1 MSKEVYVLKSQV
13 HFGSLRTSVPKG
25 TKIILDRDA
34 KTVEINGV
42 EHDNINDIELGIRA
56 GYVIPFVDGETK
68 VDTTVKISPKA
79 LEKQQKMEVQKSD
92 MDVMP
97 KEIDISDT
105 KKSVRDAKRK
115 SDKMTVSYEE
125 DKSDSR
131 GLKVVK
137 NDATGVK
144 ADTQED
150 ILKVV
155 NGDGD
160 YKTIKEIS
168 PKPEAKKASF
178 GLSNTDDAN
187 EVAAAI
193 NGQEGTV
200 VAKIGKTKSTKT
212 VSAGKTLVAKHAS
225 KDAADKAKATA
236 EARKKA
242 SEARRAKAAQEAK

>member
-1 MSKEVYVLKSQV
+1 MSKEVYILKSQV
-13 HFGSLRTSVPKG
+13 HFGSLKTSVPKG
-25 TKIILDRDA
+25 TKIVLDRSA

-42 EHDNINDIELGIRA
+42 EHDNVNDIELGIKA

-79 LEKQQKMEVQKSD
+79 LEKQQKMEVHKSD
-92 MDVMP
+92 LDVMP

-105 KKSVRDAKRK
+105 KKSVREAKRK
-115 SDKMTVSYEE
+115 SEKMTVSYEKKE
-125 DKSDSR
+125 EAEAR

-144 ADTQED
+144 ADTQEE

-160 YKTIKEIS
+160 YRTVKEL
-168 PKPEAKKASF
+168 KAPEASVKKAPS
-178 GLSNTDDAN
+178 LSSTDDAKD
-187 EVAAAI
+187 VASVI
-193 NGQEGTV
+193 NGEQGTV
-200 VAKIGKTKSTKT
+200 VKKIGKGKADTKEVGSGRK
-212 VSAGKTLVAKHAS
+212 LVAKHAS
-225 KDAADKAKATA
+225 KDASDKAKANA

-242 SEARRAKAAQEAK
+242 IAARRAKESE